1 MSGIPNKEQVRVLI
15 DRVFVN
21 GVPHNVALGI
31 QLIDFEPEFLELRLP
46 YSDKI
51 VGNPETGVI
60 HGGAVTTLMD
70 AGCGG
75 AVMIRLGKPMRIATL
90 DLRIDYLR
98 PGKRDTD
105 LICRAECY
113 RVTKNVAFTR
123 AITHDGDP
131 SDPVASSAGTFIIF
145 RGDK

>member
-1 MSGIPNKEQVRVLI
+1 MSAIPNKDQVRLLI

-31 QLIDFEPEFLELRLP
+31 ELVDFEPEFLELRLP

-75 AVMIRLGKPMRIATL
+75 AVMIRLGKPMRVATL

-98 PGKRDTD
+98 PGKRGED

-123 AITHDGDP
+123 GITHDGDP
-131 SDPVASSAGTFIIF
+131 SDPVASCAGTFIIF